1 MVSVGA
7 SYLCE
12 YVVKW
17 RKKAD
22 IAKHGFVL
30 IVRANICACVRVCV
44 CVCVFELAVRGC
56 LLLRVCVLVCVW
68 CA

>member
-1 MVSVGA
+1 MLSVGA

-12 YVVKW
+12 YVVKG

-22 IAKHGFVL
+22 IAEHGFVL
-30 IVRANICACVRVCV
+30 IVRANVCACVRL
-44 CVCVFELAVRGC
+44 CVFELAVRGC